1 MNFRRL
7 MKHNNRYIKV
17 EWPELKT
24 KIRAR
29 VADDKNP
36 TICNFLWE
44 ILPLHVL
51 QSHAMVSGDTM
62 LAFHPHTKDLPAEY
76 VEDYLD
82 EQYWGKVPA
91 AIGCIGF
98 KISGYQA
105 IVIQWGPE
113 RTEYEKRIPV
123 AYVEEDDLEKLV
135 FVGKRVFEGICR
147 NETNTIL
154 ITRDE

>member
-1 MNFRRL
+1 